1 MSKNKKETKSKD
13 QVVLERIQAEIDK
26 IDKKENK
33 IFFFVLDTK
42 GNPSGSLEYI
52 YRLAHILHEKEYN
65 VTMLYQEEEEFV
77 GVGEWMGEKYASLPH
92 ENIAKEETGVSPSD
106 ILFIPE
112 IFANVMTQAKQLP
125 CKKVALLQNY
135 DFISEQLPLSIQ
147 WGDLNVMDALVNTVE
162 NETLLKEI
170 FPYVKTK
177 VVPPYIDDLY
187 HDTNEPKK
195 MIVNIVSKDPSMV
208 NRVVKPFYWT
218 YPLFKWV
225 TFRDLRGFSNE
236 EFASKL
242 KEGAI
247 TIWIDEVAPFGYSAL
262 AAMKSGSLLLAKLA
276 NNRLPWATTETGEF
290 INGCTWFDNVRQL
303 PQMIAQLVRAWVT
316 NNQIAEEIVEEGK
329 KIANQY
335 TKDKTEKELVEYIEM
350 LLSNRKDELHNLL
363 LSIKG
368 QKQETPKD
376 NN

>member
-335 TKDKTEKELVEYIEM
+335 TKDKTEKELVEYIET